1 MELAESRR
9 LPGVN
14 AILDGWGAVIDVR
27 LEPHEVE
34 PLVAA
39 WRAEVLAL
47 LAAVGWHTSTPRVR
61 AFGNGISLAFDA
73 PNDALLAATEVNEC
87 AYARA
92 VARLEGREPGELAEQ
107 LRPLLRAIAKER
119 NPRLIELE
127 RAARAHGV
135 VFFND
140 PKLATVGGGAHAR
153 TFALDALP
161 AADTID
167 WSAVRDVPMAMVT
180 GTNGKSTTVRLL
192 AAIAKAAGE
201 CPGISSTD
209 WVRVGDEQLDAG
221 DYSGPGGAR
230 LVLRDPRT
238 TIAILETARGGILR
252 RGLAVERVD
261 VAAVLNVAAD
271 HLGEWGVGSMTGLA
285 DAKFVVAKV
294 AKRLVLGADDP
305 LVVERGQQLERAGRH
320 EIVWFSLAPEQPMLL
335 AHLERGGRAALLV
348 RDELVLARGGDA
360 VTICTARDIPI
371 TLGGAARHNIA
382 NALAAAAVAHELGL
396 PIDAIRRGLAAFGTQ
411 PGENPGR
418 LEQFT
423 VNGARV
429 LVDFAHNPHGFDAIL
444 DTARA
449 LGGARLAIMIG
460 QAGDRDDDAILGL
473 ARSTWAAQPDMV
485 FVKEMSEYLRG
496 RELRAIPTMI
506 IDELHR
512 CGAPAH
518 RVRFVGEELDTIA
531 AALDWVQP
539 EDVLV
544 LPVHAQREKA
554 LALVRERAI

>member
-192 AAIAKAAGE
+192 AAIAKASDE

-554 LALVRERAI
+554 LALVRARAN